1 MKLSF
6 RPATDADDEFAFEL
20 RKATEHDLVTQTF
33 GWDEALQRALHRQ
46 EWKSGLPTLICAD
59 DQPIGTYMLHDK
71 NDTLYFSRFFIL
83 PAYQGQGIGSQVLR
97 DITEFSNQAK
107 RPCLL
112 CYLQGNRAAHLYQRF
127 GFQVYR
133 EDAPFVYMKYSPVS
147 NTTP

>member
-59 DQPIGTYMLHDK
+59 DQPIGTYML
-71 NDTLYFSRFFIL
+71 
-83 PAYQGQGIGSQVLR
+83 
-97 DITEFSNQAK
+97 
-107 RPCLL
+107 
-112 CYLQGNRAAHLYQRF
+112 QGNRAAHLYQRF

-147 NTTP
+147 HTAP